1 MSNTGGTPG
10 YVQGAPDSTGKRV
23 ESIAV
28 VQPDGTLVYEQV
40 VSIADFDGGFLRGVR
55 EAVGIRHNLDD
66 GPLYVTQDPS
76 SNWRIISQ
84 GKDQFLGGFQDLLTD
99 TQGRQIVQLQ
109 EALPFTLGRL
119 QTALNNVSA
128 PLYGGNGAT
137 IFVGDVGN
145 TAYAGLNFR
154 VDASFD
160 GGVTWMLSLPIAA
173 LGAVTAMTGL
183 AATGVIA
190 NTAGG
195 RAYVVNCPGATHVRA
210 QATAYTSGIAY
221 LRIQPIVQPIVSS
234 SITISGTVPVSGTLT
249 SAGTTTN
256 TPAAPTM
263 SQISSAATTNAT
275 SVKGSA
281 GTIYTIWVSNTGG
294 AAAYLK
300 LYNKATA
307 PTVGTDVPVLTITI
321 PAGGTIC
328 LTSDI
333 GQRFTTGIA
342 LAITNLAADSD
353 TTAVAAAQVK
363 VSTAY
368 I

>member
-1 MSNTGGTPG
+1 MSNNLGAPG
-10 YVQGAPDSTGKRV
+10 SVQGAPDSTGKKID
-23 ESIAV
+23 SLV
-28 VQPDGTLVYEQV
+28 VMQDDGTIVYQQV
-40 VSIADFDGGFLRGVR
+40 VALADFDGEFLRGVR
-55 EAVGIRHNLDD
+55 ESIGIRHNPDE

-76 SNWRIISQ
+76 QSWRMVNQ

-109 EALPFTLGRL
+109 EALPFTKGQL
-119 QTALNNVSA
+119 QGASQNVAA

-137 IFVGDVGN
+137 LFVGDVGN

-221 LRIQPIVQPIVSS
+221 LRIQPIVSPVVSAS
-234 SITISGTVPVSGTLT
+234 TVISGTVPVSGSLT
-249 SAGTTTN
+249 SAGTATVTGA
-256 TPAAPTM
+256 TPTM
-263 SQISSAATTNAT
+263 SQINSAATTNAT
-275 SVKGSA
+275 SIKGSA
-281 GTIYTIWVSNTGG
+281 GTIYSVMCSNTGAG
-294 AAAYLK
+294 AAFVK
-300 LYNKATA
+300 FYNKATA
-307 PTVGTDVPVLTITI
+307 PTVGTDVPIITI
-321 PAGGTIC
+321 SIPASGTVMFDSIM
-328 LTSDI
+328 
-333 GQRFTTGIA
+333 GQRFATGIA

>member
-1 MSNTGGTPG
+1 MSNNLGAPG
-10 YVQGAPDSTGKRV
+10 SVQGAPDSTGKKIDSLV
-23 ESIAV
+23 TM
-28 VQPDGTLVYEQV
+28 QPDGTIVYQQV
-40 VSIADFDGGFLRGVR
+40 VALADFDGEFLRGIR
-55 EAVGIRHNLDD
+55 ETVGIRHSPDD

-76 SNWRIISQ
+76 QSWRVVAQ
-84 GKDQFLGGFQDLLTD
+84 GKDQIGGGVQDLLTD
-99 TQGRQIVQLQ
+99 VQGRQLVQQQ
-109 EALPFTLGRL
+109 EALPFTKGRL
-119 QTALNNVSA
+119 QGAAQNVIA
-128 PLYGGNGAT
+128 PLYGANGAT

-154 VDASFD
+154 ADASFD
-160 GGVTWMLSLPIAA
+160 GGVTWTLSLPMVA
-173 LGAVTAMTGL
+173 LGAVTTLAGL

-195 RAYVVNCPGATHVRA
+195 RAYAVSCPGATHIRA

-221 LRIQPIVQPIVSS
+221 VRIQPIVNPVVSYS
-234 SITISGTVPVSGTLT
+234 TTVTGTVAVTGTLT

-256 TPAAPTM
+256 TPATPTM

-275 SVKGSA
+275 SVKASA

-300 LYNKATA
+300 LYNKASA
-307 PTVGTDVPVLTITI
+307 PTVGTDVPVLTITV
-321 PAGGTIC
+321 PAGGTIG